1 MEIIKGLVEQSEL
14 IAIILIP
21 IIAGIVQ
28 VLKNTINL
36 QDRYVPLLSLV
47 TGAVV
52 AMTITLSAGQ
62 PLTDAIIVGLISGL
76 GACGLYDQKKIGDIS
91 SGK

>member
-21 IIAGIVQ
+21 IVSGFVQ
-28 VLKNTINL
+28 VFKNTLNL

-47 TGAVV
+47 TGATIS
-52 AMTITLSAGQ
+52 MTIVLSAGQ

-76 GACGLYDQKKIGDIS
+76 GACGLYDQKKIGDTS
-91 SGK
+91 RE